1 MNIYVYCIWLIMLNL
16 LLRVY
21 IVFSGIDMCYVKDY
35 VSYILLYGF
44 VYSSIFMYIIGIC
57 FGYIYKGYIF
67 YVYK

>member
-44 VYSSIFMYIIGIC
+44 EY
-57 FGYIYKGYIF
+57 F
-67 YVYK
+67 YVYYWYMFWVNI

>member
-21 IVFSGIDMCYVKDY
+21 IVFCGIDMCYVKDY

-44 VYSSIFMYIIGIC
+44 EY
-57 FGYIYKGYIF
+57 F
-67 YVYK
+67 YVYYWYMFWVNI